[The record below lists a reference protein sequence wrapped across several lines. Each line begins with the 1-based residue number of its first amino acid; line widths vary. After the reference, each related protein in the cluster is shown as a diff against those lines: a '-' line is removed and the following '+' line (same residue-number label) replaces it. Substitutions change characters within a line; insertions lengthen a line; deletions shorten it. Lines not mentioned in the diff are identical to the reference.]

1 MRRRFAIA
9 LILILLLPALAWA
22 DPVENQY
29 QKIRGDYQNFLTD
42 IAAQHQRVN
51 WQRYIRA
58 FIQFAED
65 HPEHAR
71 AADALFIA
79 GDGFVRMARWS
90 GQKDDLRA
98 AIKVYDRMAR
108 VYPESNLADD
118 ALFKAGEILE
128 KKLEMPA
135 EAYLR
140 YQGAAG
146 GVGNGDQSAVALA
159 GMERLAAHAPQAPL
173 RADTAA
179 PPVDNETSPVTEPVE
194 TTPEPTTPAPERTS
208 TPEPAIP
215 LPAASAQVRSCAAWA
230 GKNHL
235 RLVFVLS
242 APVTIEQTCTQ
253 PAADRQE
260 PGELRLSFLDAA
272 LAADFSLPAMDD
284 SLVRQAEMTDDHH
297 GSVTLRLQLGEFS
310 SYQISRLNDP
320 PRVIVDVQ
328 TKHPQALS
336 PAASRKRVIVIDPGH
351 GGDDLGTHSGTLVE
365 KDIVLAVARQVK
377 KELSKRSD
385 LVVVL
390 TREEDVYLPLDV
402 RTAIANELAADLF
415 VSLHVNASF
424 RPVSNGIETYL
435 FAGDSQPDDAE
446 IVDFENKAGN
456 HTFHSSHNLLNH
468 FATATAR
475 EESRHL
481 AKSMQSKLLARV
493 RTVRQNA
500 ADRGTKQA
508 PLMVLMGAHMPAVLV
523 EIGFATHSGEAEL
536 LPQISYQQLLAD
548 GVAAGISDY
557 LDRNERRSQ

>member
-1 MRRRFAIA
+1 MMRRFVIIVM
-9 LILILLLPALAWA
+9 LLLLLPALAGA
-22 DPVENQY
+22 DLVENQY
-29 QKIRGDYQNFLTD
+29 RKLRDGYQNFLTD
-42 IAAQHQRVN
+42 IKAQHQRVN

-90 GQKDDLRA
+90 GQNDDLRA

-118 ALFKAGEILE
+118 ALVKAGQILE

-146 GVGNGDQSAVALA
+146 GIGNGDLVAEAQA
-159 GMERLAAHAPQAPL
+159 GLERLAAFAPQAPL
-173 RADTAA
+173 VVEQTPAPTVESET
-179 PPVDNETSPVTEPVE
+179 PPVVESVE
-194 TTPEPTTPAPERTS
+194 TTPETVMP
-208 TPEPAIP
+208 TPEPETPI
-215 LPAASAQVRSCAAWA
+215 ASAQVRSCAVWA

-235 RLVFVLS
+235 RLVLVLS
-242 APVTIEQTCTQ
+242 APVTIEQSCTQ

-260 PGELRLSFLDAA
+260 PGELRLSFIDAA
-272 LAADFSLPAMDD
+272 LAEDFSLPAMDD
-284 SLVRQAEMTDDHH
+284 SLVQQAEMIDDRN
-297 GSVTLRLQLGEFS
+297 GSVTLRLQLSEFS

-336 PAASRKRVIVIDPGH
+336 PSASRKRVIVIDPGH
-351 GGDDLGTHSGTLVE
+351 GGEDLGAHNGSLVE
-365 KDIVLAVARQVK
+365 KDIVLAVALQVK

-435 FAGDSQPDDAE
+435 FAGNSQPDDAE

-456 HTFHSSHNLLNH
+456 HTFASSRNMLNH
-468 FATATAR
+468 FYTETAR

-481 AKSMQSKLLARV
+481 AKTMQSKLLARV
-493 RTVRQNA
+493 RSVRKNA

-508 PLMVLMGAHMPAVLV
+508 PLMVLMDARMPAVLV
-523 EIGFATHSGEAEL
+523 EIGFATHADEAKL
-536 LPQISYQQLLAD
+536 LPQNSYQQLLAD
-548 GVAAGISDY
+548 GVVAGIQDY
-557 LDRNERRSQ
+557 LDRNGRQGQ

>member
-1 MRRRFAIA
+1 MMRRFVIIVM
-9 LILILLLPALAWA
+9 LLLLLPALAGA
-22 DPVENQY
+22 DSVENQY
-29 QKIRGDYQNFLTD
+29 QKLRGDYQTFLTN
-42 IAAQHQRVN
+42 IKAQHQRVN

-90 GQKDDLRA
+90 GRNDDLRA

-118 ALFKAGEILE
+118 ALVKAGRILE
-128 KKLEMPA
+128 TKLEAPA

-146 GVGNGDQSAVALA
+146 GVGNGDLVAEARA
-159 GMERLAAHAPQAPL
+159 GMERLAAFAPQAPL
-173 RADTAA
+173 VVEGTPA
-179 PPVDNETSPVTEPVE
+179 PPVESETPPAVESVE
-194 TTPEPTTPAPERTS
+194 TTPEP
-208 TPEPAIP
+208 EPP
-215 LPAASAQVRSCAAWA
+215 SPSASAQVRSCAVWA

-235 RLVFVLS
+235 RLVLVLS
-242 APVTIEQTCTQ
+242 APVTIEQSCTQ
-253 PAADRQE
+253 PAADRHE
-260 PGELRLSFLDAA
+260 PGELRLSFIDAA
-272 LAADFSLPAMDD
+272 LAEDFSLPAMDD
-284 SLVRQAEMTDDHH
+284 SLVQQAEMIDDRN
-297 GSVTLRLQLGEFS
+297 GSVTLRLQLNEFS

-336 PAASRKRVIVIDPGH
+336 PSASRKRVIVIDPGH
-351 GGDDLGTHSGTLVE
+351 GGDDLGAHNGALVE
-365 KDIVLAVARQVK
+365 KDIVLAVALLVK

-424 RPVSNGIETYL
+424 RPVSNGIETYM
-435 FAGDSQPDDAE
+435 FAGNSQPDDAE

-456 HTFHSSHNLLNH
+456 HTFASSRNLLNH
-468 FATATAR
+468 FYTETAR

-481 AKSMQSKLLARV
+481 AKTMQNKLLARV
-493 RTVRQNA
+493 RTVRKNA

-508 PLMVLMGAHMPAVLV
+508 PLMVLMDARMPAVLV
-523 EIGFATHSGEAEL
+523 EIGFATHTGEAEL
-536 LPQISYQQLLAD
+536 LPQTSYQQLLAD
-548 GVAAGISDY
+548 GVVAGIQDY
-557 LDRNERRSQ
+557 LDRNE